1 MTLRASNPVKLVR
14 FEDGN
19 GREWWQIAVRG
30 PWWWPFWRYVC
41 ELRMAF
47 GTAFTGP
54 AEFTTREEAE
64 KAIRLVRDRLRQANV
79 RKVEEIQS

>member
-1 MTLRASNPVKLVR
+1 MSSPVKLVR

-30 PWWWPFWRYVC
+30 PWWWPFWRYVR
-41 ELRMAF
+41 ELRIGLGSAYSY
-47 GTAFTGP
+47 P

-64 KAIRLVRDRLRQANV
+64 QAVRQVRDRLRQSSV